1 MVVAAGILNA
11 DSCVY
16 FSTAALFVHALVES
30 SKSDL
35 KLEAAHPTFTISN
48 SKHLQLANQ
57 LHQHNL
63 GKCKLGCYSR
73 YIFFHNE
80 TYMNTIYVYTI
91 YVYHTYQIL
100 WFLTILTYFPYESS
114 VETHLR
120 LERRK
125 NVSEWRLLTFVG
137 CIQSSI
143 PPPLQE
149 CTELWLNILKW
160 FFHFI
165 MGHPIHHISY
175 I

>member
-1 MVVAAGILNA
+1 MFTFQLQRYLFMHWLNPPN
-11 DSCVY
+11 
-16 FSTAALFVHALVES
+16 
-30 SKSDL
+30 
-35 KLEAAHPTFTISN
+35 PTWNWRRHIQPLQFQNQASN

>member
-1 MVVAAGILNA
+1 MVVAAGILSA
-11 DSCVY
+11 DFYVY

-80 TYMNTIYVYTI
+80 TYIIWIQYMIPN
-91 YVYHTYQIL
+91 HSDIL
-100 WFLTILTYFPYESS
+100 SIWKLWGKTFK
-114 VETHLR
+114 R

-149 CTELWLNILKW
+149 CTKLWLNMLKW

>member
-1 MVVAAGILNA
+1 MFTFQLQRYLFMHWLNPPNPTWNWRRHIQPLQFQTQNTSNLPISFINIILESANLDVIA
-11 DSCVY
+11 DIHS
-16 FSTAALFVHALVES
+16 STMRHIWI
-30 SKSDL
+30 K
-35 KLEAAHPTFTISN
+35 
-48 SKHLQLANQ
+48 
-57 LHQHNL
+57 
-63 GKCKLGCYSR
+63 Y
-73 YIFFHNE
+73 
-80 TYMNTIYVYTI
+80 

-120 LERRK
+120 LEPRK

-137 CIQSSI
+137 CNQSSI

-149 CTELWLNILKW
+149 CTKLWLNLLKW